1 MAINTKLHN
10 QRLLTEY
17 SELLIRKT
25 KLRLYLDQLEEE
37 TKEKCFESQ
46 ELELSTMREQLS
58 SMEEYLF
65 TLEKRLQMA
74 LGITELGEK

>member
-1 MAINTKLHN
+1 MEVDKKLHN

-25 KLRLYLDQLEEE
+25 KLRLYLDQLEQIED
-37 TKEKCFESQ
+37 TCSQ
-46 ELELSTMREQLS
+46 TQKLEINTMREQLS
-58 SMEEYLF
+58 SMEDYLF

-74 LGITELGEK
+74 LGIITGDEE

>member
-1 MAINTKLHN
+1 MAIDTKLHN

-37 TKEKCFESQ
+37 TEEKCSENQ
-46 ELELSTMREQLS
+46 ELELSIMREQLS

-74 LGITELGEK
+74 LGITKLEEK

>member
-1 MAINTKLHN
+1 MEVDKKLHN

-25 KLRLYLDQLEEE
+25 KLRLYLDQLEQIGD
-37 TKEKCFESQ
+37 TCSQ
-46 ELELSTMREQLS
+46 TQQLEISTMREQLS
-58 SMEEYLF
+58 SMEDYLF

-74 LGITELGEK
+74 LGIITGDEE

>member
-1 MAINTKLHN
+1 MAIDVKLHN

-25 KLRLYLDQLEEE
+25 KLRLYLDQLEQIED
-37 TKEKCFESQ
+37 TCSQ
-46 ELELSTMREQLS
+46 TQKLEINTMREQLS
-58 SMEEYLF
+58 SMEDYLF

-74 LGITELGEK
+74 LGIITGDEE

>member
-1 MAINTKLHN
+1 MEVDKKLHN

-25 KLRLYLDQLEEE
+25 KLRLYLDQLEQIED
-37 TKEKCFESQ
+37 TCSQ
-46 ELELSTMREQLS
+46 TQKLEINTMREQLS
-58 SMEEYLF
+58 SMEDYLF

-74 LGITELGEK
+74 IGIITGDEE

>member
-1 MAINTKLHN
+1 MAIDEKLHN

-37 TKEKCFESQ
+37 TEEKCSENQ
-46 ELELSTMREQLS
+46 ELELSIMREQLS

-74 LGITELGEK
+74 LGITKLEEK

>member
-1 MAINTKLHN
+1 MTIDVKLHN

-25 KLRLYLDQLEEE
+25 KLRLYLDQLEQIED
-37 TKEKCFESQ
+37 TCSQ
-46 ELELSTMREQLS
+46 TQKLEINTMREQLS
-58 SMEEYLF
+58 SMEDYLF

-74 LGITELGEK
+74 LGIIVGDEE

>member
-1 MAINTKLHN
+1 MEVDKKLHN

-25 KLRLYLDQLEEE
+25 KLRLYLDQLEQIED
-37 TKEKCFESQ
+37 TCSQ
-46 ELELSTMREQLS
+46 TQKLEINTMREQLS
-58 SMEEYLF
+58 SMEDYLF

-74 LGITELGEK
+74 LGIIAGDEE